1 MNKDL
6 HNSNSCH
13 MVCTVHNKIGGI
25 AGDKG
30 EKNLTRDERKLLGQQ
45 ILASQ
50 SSSNYVPTRQPFN
63 ENESY
68 KNSSLH
74 IPIDPL
80 NHHMALLDNKSI

>member
-13 MVCTVHNKIGGI
+13 MVCTVHSKIGGI

-50 SSSNYVPTRQPFN
+50 SSSNYIQLVIPSMRMNLIKIAP
-63 ENESY
+63 SI
-68 KNSSLH
+68 SLS
-74 IPIDPL
+74 IP
-80 NHHMALLDNKSI
+80 